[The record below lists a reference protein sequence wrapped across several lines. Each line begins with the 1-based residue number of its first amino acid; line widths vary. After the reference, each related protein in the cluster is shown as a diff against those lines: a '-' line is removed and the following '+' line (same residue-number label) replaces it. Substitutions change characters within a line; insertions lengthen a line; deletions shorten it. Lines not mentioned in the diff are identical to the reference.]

1 MNKKI
6 ITILS
11 LLIMLISI
19 TLVYS
24 YYNST
29 GDEVKQYDLSNDS
42 IDDNNISDEIDNL
55 FIEEDDEIEIGD
67 MI

>member
-29 GDEVKQYDLSNDS
+29 GDEVKQYNLSNDS
-42 IDDNNISDEIDNL
+42 IDENNISDEINNL
-55 FIEEDDEIEIGD
+55 FIEENDEIEIGD